1 MRCPLRI
8 KRSNIVKYVAPIYSD
23 TTWAAL
29 PPEEAVSTSRR
40 GSFSPI

>member
-1 MRCPLRI
+1 MRWPLRI
-8 KRSNIVKYVAPIYSD
+8 KRSNIVRYVAPISD